1 MFLYLANTD
10 KFGELMGYYFKYLFV
25 LILLF
30 ILSGNASAQR
40 SRSVAQDIKVTTY
53 VTDKTGTLTS
63 SQLKDLETKL
73 AQFDKETST
82 QIVVW
87 MEPSLDGNSV
97 EDRSYEIAEKNGIG
111 QKGKNNGVLLY
122 IAKNDRKL
130 RIEVGYGLEGALTD
144 ALSSQIIRN
153 EITPQFKKGN
163 FYGGITAGVDAIMKA
178 TKGEYTAE
186 DEDKNTGEGP
196 TICCIPFPILV
207 VLIIFIFIFVIP
219 IFSRIFGGKRSKRSS
234 NWWWTGGSGSG
245 SGWSSG
251 SGSSWSG
258 GGFSGGGGSFG
269 GGGSS
274 GSW

>member
-1 MFLYLANTD
+1 MRFNFL
-10 KFGELMGYYFKYLFV
+10 KYAI
-25 LILLF
+25 ILLLCF
-30 ILSGNASAQR
+30 AGMQVFAQR
-40 SRSVAQDIKVTTY
+40 SRSVPTDIKVTQY
-53 VTDKTGTLTS
+53 VTDKTGTLNS
-63 SQLKDLETKL
+63 SQMKSLEQKL
-73 AQFDKETST
+73 AAFEKETSN
-82 QIVVW
+82 QVVVW

-144 ALSSQIIRN
+144 ALCSQIIRK
-153 EITPQFKKGN
+153 EITPQFKSGN
-163 FYGGITAGVDAIMKA
+163 FYQGINAGVDAIILA

-186 DEDKNTGEGP
+186 KESSKDEPFGEL
-196 TICCIPFPILV
+196 CCVPFPVLV
-207 VLIIFIFIFVIP
+207 FLIIFLFVFLIP
-219 IFSRIFGGKRSKRSS
+219 IFNRIFGGKKGKNRSS
-234 NWWWTGGSGSG
+234 NWWYTGGSGS
-245 SGWSSG
+245 SWSSG
-251 SGSSWSG
+251 SSSGWSG

>member
-1 MFLYLANTD
+1 MKQVSKLCVILV
-10 KFGELMGYYFKYLFV
+10 LLLFV
-25 LILLF
+25 Q
-30 ILSGNASAQR
+30 SASAQR
-40 SRSVAQDIKVTTY
+40 SKSVASQDKIKTY

-63 SQLKDLETKL
+63 TQIKSLESKL
-73 AQFDKETST
+73 AAFEKETSN
-82 QIVVW
+82 QLVVW

-97 EDRSYEIAEKNGIG
+97 EDRSYELAEQNGIG
-111 QKGKNNGVLLY
+111 QKDKNNGVLLY

-144 ALSSQIIRN
+144 ALSSQIIRK

-163 FYGGITAGVDAIMKA
+163 FFEGINAGVDAIIQA

-186 DEDKNTGEGP
+186 KESSNDGP
-196 TICCIPFPILV
+196 LGGLCCVPFPVIV
-207 VLIIFIFIFVIP
+207 FIIIFFFVFLVP
-219 IFSRIFGGKRSKRSS
+219 IFRRIFGWNKGKKGS
-234 NWWWTGGSGSG
+234 NWWYTGGSG

-251 SGSSWSG
+251 SSSGWSG

>member
-1 MFLYLANTD
+1 MFKA
-10 KFGELMGYYFKYLFV
+10 KYLLVIFLGVLFV
-25 LILLF
+25 QI
-30 ILSGNASAQR
+30 AHAQR
-40 SRSVAQDIKVTTY
+40 SRSVASQDKIKTY

-63 SQLKDLETKL
+63 TQLKSLESKL
-73 AQFDKETST
+73 AAFEKETSN
-82 QIVVW
+82 QLVVW

-97 EDRSYEIAEKNGIG
+97 EDRSYDLAEQNGIG
-111 QKGKNNGVLLY
+111 QKDKNNGVLLY

-144 ALSSQIIRN
+144 ALSSQIIRK

-163 FYGGITAGVDAIMKA
+163 FFEGINAGVDAIIQA

-186 DEDKNTGEGP
+186 EESSDEPLGG
-196 TICCIPFPILV
+196 ICCIPFPVIVFLV
-207 VLIIFIFIFVIP
+207 IFLFVFIIP
-219 IFSRIFGGKRSKRSS
+219 IFNRIFRGSKGKNRTS
-234 NWWWTGGSGSG
+234 NWWYTGGSGS
-245 SGWSSG
+245 SWSSG
-251 SGSSWSG
+251 SSSGWSG

>member
-1 MFLYLANTD
+1 MEMKQVSKLCVILV
-10 KFGELMGYYFKYLFV
+10 LLLFV
-25 LILLF
+25 Q
-30 ILSGNASAQR
+30 SASAQR
-40 SRSVAQDIKVTTY
+40 SKSVASQDKIKTY

-63 SQLKDLETKL
+63 TQIKSLESKL
-73 AQFDKETST
+73 AAFEKETSN
-82 QIVVW
+82 QLVVW

-97 EDRSYEIAEKNGIG
+97 EDRSYELAEQNGIG
-111 QKGKNNGVLLY
+111 QKDKNNGVLLY

-144 ALSSQIIRN
+144 ALSSQIIRK

-163 FYGGITAGVDAIMKA
+163 FFEGINAGVDAIIQA

-186 DEDKNTGEGP
+186 NESSDEPLGG
-196 TICCIPFPILV
+196 ICCIPFPVIVFLV
-207 VLIIFIFIFVIP
+207 IFLFVFIIP
-219 IFSRIFGGKRSKRSS
+219 IFNRIFGGRKGKNRSS
-234 NWWWTGGSGSG
+234 NWWYTGGSGS
-245 SGWSSG
+245 SWSSG
-251 SGSSWSG
+251 SSSGWSG